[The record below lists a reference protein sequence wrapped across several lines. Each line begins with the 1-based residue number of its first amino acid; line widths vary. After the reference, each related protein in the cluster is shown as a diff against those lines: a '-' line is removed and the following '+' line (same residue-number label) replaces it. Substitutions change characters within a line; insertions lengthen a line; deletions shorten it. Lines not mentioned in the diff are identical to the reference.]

1 MRLRVWFAIGGVVV
15 GAGLL
20 AAAGLGGPAHKRG
33 GTLRIS
39 GGRDLDSV
47 DPALAYNTS
56 SWTIE
61 FATCAKLYNYPDKPA
76 PAGAIPVPEVAKSS
90 PTVSND
96 GKTQTIR
103 LKRTFR
109 FAPTGKPVT
118 AANFVAAFNRDANP
132 KLQSPAVSYLH
143 EIVGADAVING
154 QVRTIAGVRARGR
167 YTLQIRT
174 TQPVRDLAARLT
186 MPFFCPIAVNTPLKE
201 IEPPDNPLG
210 SGPYYIASRVSN
222 RKTVLKRNPFY
233 RGTRPA
239 HVDQIVYTIN
249 GDEACKAL
257 VEQNEMDWCFTIPS
271 ADYAALSA
279 KYGINKKG
287 GRFFSH
293 PTLGFDY
300 FAFNH
305 DRPAFKGLGQIP
317 LKQAINWAID
327 RRALVRA
334 AGSLGRNRNAT
345 DQILPLA
352 LGRNASIYPLR
363 GVNARS
369 LAKARALLRKA
380 KLKPKTLVL
389 YTDSFAYGPSWAQI
403 FQLNLRRL
411 GIEVEIKVFPRAT
424 YGSMVG
430 TRGAPF
436 DVAVGG
442 GWISDYADA
451 ATIFGPML
459 DGHNLTERGN
469 TNIAYFD
476 RPRYN
481 RKIERIARLSG
492 KPRRNAWADLDV
504 EMMREDP
511 PWAPV
516 IDLTANDFISKT
528 FGCYV
533 FQPVLATPDLAA
545 ACKK

>member
-1 MRLRVWFAIGGVVV
+1 MRLRAWFAIGGVVV

-33 GTLRIS
+33 GTLQIS

-76 PAGAIPVPEVAKSS
+76 PAGAIPVPEVATSS
-90 PTVSND
+90 PAVSND

-109 FAPTGKPVT
+109 FNTRKAVT
-118 AANFVAAFNRDANP
+118 AANFVAAFNRDANS
-132 KLQSPAVSYLH
+132 KLQSPAVNYLH

-154 QVRTIAGVRARGR
+154 QAQAISGVRARGR

-174 TQPVRDLAARLT
+174 MQPVRDLAARLT
-186 MPFFCPIAVNTPLKE
+186 MPFFCPIAVNTPLEE
-201 IEPPDNPLG
+201 IDKPLG
-210 SGPYYIASRVSN
+210 SGPYYIASRVPN

-239 HVDQIVYTIN
+239 NVDQIVYTIN
-249 GDEACKAL
+249 GDEACRGA
-257 VEQNEMDWCFTIPS
+257 VEQNEMDWCFAIPS
-271 ADYAALSA
+271 ADYPALAAR
-279 KYGINKKG
+279 YGINRKG
-287 GRFFSH
+287 GRFFFH

-305 DRPAFKGLGQIP
+305 DRPAFKGPGQIP

-334 AGSLGRNRNAT
+334 AGSLGGNRT
-345 DQILPLA
+345 DQILPPA
-352 LGRNASIYPLR
+352 LSRNASIYPLG

-369 LAKARALLRKA
+369 LVKARALLKKA

-389 YTDSFAYGPSWAQI
+389 YTDNFGYGPSWAQI

-411 GIEVEIKVFPRAT
+411 GIEVEIKVFPRST
-424 YGSMVG
+424 YFSLTG

-436 DVAVGG
+436 DVAVAG

-451 ATIFGPML
+451 ATIFGPLL
-459 DGHNLTERGN
+459 DGHNLTESGN

-476 RPRYN
+476 RPKYN
-481 RKIERIARLSG
+481 RKIERIARRSG
-492 KPRRNAWADLDV
+492 KPRRKAWSDLDV

-516 IDLTANDFISKT
+516 MDLTAKDFISKT

-533 FQPVLATPDLAA
+533 FQPVIATPDLAA

>member
-1 MRLRVWFAIGGVVV
+1 MRLRVWFAMGGVVV

-20 AAAGLGGPAHKRG
+20 AAAGLGGPAQKRG

-47 DPALAYNTS
+47 DPALGYNTS

-61 FATCAKLYNYPDKPA
+61 FATCAKLYNYPDRPA
-76 PAGAIPVPEVAKSS
+76 PAGAIVVPELARGF
-90 PTVSND
+90 PAVSEH

-109 FAPTGKPVT
+109 FNTGKPVT

-132 KLQSPAVSYLH
+132 KLQSPAVNYLH

-154 QVRTIAGVRARGR
+154 QARTISGVRARGR

-174 TQPVRDLAARLT
+174 TQPLRDLAARLT
-186 MPFFCPIAVNTPLKE
+186 MPFFCPIAVNTPLEE
-201 IEPPDNPLG
+201 IDNPLG
-210 SGPYYIASRVSN
+210 SGPYYIASRVRN

-233 RGTRPA
+233 RGTRA
-239 HVDQIVYTIN
+239 ANVDQIVYTIN
-249 GDEACKAL
+249 GDEACRVA
-257 VEQNEMDWCFTIPS
+257 VEQNAMDWCFTIPPP
-271 ADYAALSA
+271 DYPALAAR
-279 KYGINKKG
+279 YGINRKG
-287 GRFFSH
+287 GRFFVH
-293 PTLGFDY
+293 ATLGFDY
-300 FAFNH
+300 LAFNH
-305 DRPAFKGLGQIP
+305 DRPAFKGPGQIP

-327 RRALVRA
+327 RHALVRA
-334 AGSLGRNRNAT
+334 AGSLGGKRT
-345 DQILPLA
+345 DQILPPA
-352 LGRNASIYPLR
+352 MGRNASIYPLG

-369 LAKARALLRKA
+369 LAKARALLKKA

-389 YTDSFAYGPSWAQI
+389 YTDNFAYGPSWAQI

-424 YGSMVG
+424 YFRLTG

-442 GWISDYADA
+442 GWIVDYADA
-451 ATIFGPML
+451 VSIFGPML
-459 DGHNLTERGN
+459 DGHNLTESGN
-469 TNIAYFD
+469 TNFAYFD
-476 RPRYN
+476 RAKYN
-481 RKIERIARLSG
+481 RKIERIARLGG
-492 KPRRNAWADLDV
+492 KPRRKAWADLDV
-504 EMMREDP
+504 EMMRDDP

-516 IDLTANDFISKT
+516 MDLTAKDFISKT

-533 FQPVLATPDLAA
+533 FQPVIGTPDLAA

>member
-1 MRLRVWFAIGGVVV
+1 MRLRVWFAMAGVVI

-20 AAAGLGGPAHKRG
+20 AVGGFGGPVHKRG

-47 DPALAYNTS
+47 DPALGYNTS

-76 PAGAIPVPEVAKSS
+76 PAGAIAVPELAKGF
-90 PTVSND
+90 PTVSKH
-96 GKTQTIR
+96 GKVQTIR
-103 LKRTFR
+103 LKHTFR
-109 FAPTGKPVT
+109 FNTGKPVT
-118 AANFVAAFNRDANP
+118 AVNFVAAFNRDANP
-132 KLQSPAVSYLH
+132 KLQSPAVNYLH

-154 QVRTIAGVRARGR
+154 RAQTISGVRARGR

-174 TQPVRDLAARLT
+174 TQPLPDLAARLT

-201 IEPPDNPLG
+201 IDNPLG
-210 SGPYYIASRVSN
+210 SGPYYIASRVPN
-222 RKTVLKRNPFY
+222 RKTVLKRNRFY
-233 RGTRPA
+233 RGSRPA
-239 HVDQIVYTIN
+239 NVDQMIYTIN
-249 GDEACKAL
+249 GDEACRVA
-257 VEQNEMDWCFTIPS
+257 VEQNAMDYCFTIPP
-271 ADYAALSA
+271 ADYPALAAR
-279 KYGINKKG
+279 YGINRKG
-287 GRFFSH
+287 GRFFAH

-305 DRPAFKGLGQIP
+305 DRPAFNGRGQIP

-334 AGSLGRNRNAT
+334 AGSLSGQRT
-345 DQILPLA
+345 DQILPPALA
-352 LGRNASIYPLR
+352 RNASIYALG

-369 LAKARALLRKA
+369 LAKARVLLKRA
-380 KLKPKTLVL
+380 KIKPKTLVL
-389 YTDSFAYGPSWAQI
+389 YTDNFGYGPSWAQI

-411 GIEVEIKVFPRAT
+411 GIEVVIKVFPRST
-424 YGSMVG
+424 YFRLTG

-442 GWISDYADA
+442 GWILDYADA
-451 ATIFGPML
+451 VAIFGPML
-459 DGHNLTERGN
+459 DGHNLTGSGN

-476 RPRYN
+476 RPKYN
-481 RKIERIARLSG
+481 REIERIARLSG
-492 KPRRNAWADLDV
+492 KARRKAWADLDV
-504 EMMREDP
+504 KMMRDDP

-516 IDLTANDFISKT
+516 VDLTAKDFISKT
-528 FGCYV
+528 FGCYN
-533 FQPVLATPDLAA
+533 FQPVIATPDLAA